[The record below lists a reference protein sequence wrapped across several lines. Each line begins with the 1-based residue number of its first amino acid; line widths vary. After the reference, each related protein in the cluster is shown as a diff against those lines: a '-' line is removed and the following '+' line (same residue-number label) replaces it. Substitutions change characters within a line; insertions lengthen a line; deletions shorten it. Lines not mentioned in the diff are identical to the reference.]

1 MSFRTTVERI
11 DADYFI
17 PRPADEPDLDSFHA
31 ATRFLQDLTRGATM
45 SFSSCAAAYLLFR
58 SGIIL
63 DLSFKGMCFLL
74 MGALLVAL
82 VGLFESASLAYPYY
96 SINQRLTHGS
106 ARWATIGDLRAKG
119 LAHPSHQP
127 LPVGAVR
134 IGRLS
139 SALSPKQYDLVLG
152 LKQLLP
158 HTGIFGPSDSGKS
171 ATFYMNI
178 LRDWSEQGSVV
189 VMDIKGELY
198 AHTARYYD
206 RVYRLDLEN
215 PHLSDLWNPL
225 PRCLNNGQL
234 AHSIASIVVG
244 FEPDNMKVNDGTH
257 YWISGETALMKALCL
272 HLPTIATNPTLPMIK
287 EYLSLNDLAKLAE
300 DMHNSK
306 DHEAKIEWGNFT
318 KVDPEKTQG
327 GVITGLNNK
336 LGPLRSP
343 HALQIL
349 KTATAKE
356 LASGV
361 REINLAELRTPR
373 TAIYVVMSE
382 DQSVEYRILLEMF
395 FGLAAIEMQSSTRK
409 NATPVLMAL
418 DEAGNIKPPKIQERL
433 KIGRFRNTPYLLGF
447 QDVNQIK
454 AKFGENGGKAILAGM
469 KNQIFLPG
477 IDPDTGVY
485 ASLLLGSTP
494 VLSRTEVDAPGTKND
509 AERVSESR
517 RDLRQA
523 PELRRMVKYR
533 QGIAIIDTADPI
545 LFRFLP
551 RGDNGDIT
559 HAPKRPSESPPS
571 LAQAVQAM
579 REVKAAERHRSEA
592 ARIDS
597 EPDQTAPI
605 EPFRV
610 ADAEPSTN
618 GKHSTDL
625 RPVRRRD
632 IEHDLAGNVGQDGQ
646 STEDPKI
653 PQQAEPDIATDL
665 DLRQDSLPFE
675 TSFGPDE

>member
-1 MSFRTTVERI
+1 MSFRATIERI

-31 ATRFLQDLTRGATM
+31 ATRFFRDLSRAGTLIL
-45 SFSSCAAAYLLFR
+45 SSAIAGYLLFR
-58 SGIIL
+58 SGQIL
-63 DLSFKGMCFLL
+63 NLDFKWMTFVLL
-74 MGALLVAL
+74 GAVFAAL
-82 VGLFESASLAYPYY
+82 IGIFESASLAYPYY

-119 LAHPSHQP
+119 LAHPSNKP
-127 LPVGAVR
+127 LPAGAVR

-152 LKQLLP
+152 LKQLLT

-272 HLPTIATNPTLPMIK
+272 HLPTIAANPTLPMIK

-349 KTATAKE
+349 KTATPQE

-361 REINLAELRTPR
+361 REINLADLRKPR

-382 DQSVEYRILLEMF
+382 DDAKEYRILLELF
-395 FGLAAIEMQSSTRK
+395 FGLAAIGMQHSTRK
-409 NATPVLMAL
+409 NATPVLFAL
-418 DEAGNIKPPKIQERL
+418 DEAGNMKPPKLEERL
-433 KIGRFRNTPYLLGF
+433 KIGRFRITPYLLGF

-454 AKFGENGGKAILAGM
+454 AKWGENAGKAILAGM

-485 ASLLLGSTP
+485 ASSLLGSTT
-494 VLSRTEVDAPGTKND
+494 VLSRTEVDATGTQND

-533 QGIAIIDTADPI
+533 QGVAIIDTADPI
-545 LFRFLP
+545 LFRFPP
-551 RGDNGDIT
+551 RADNGDVAVPSRRPLL
-559 HAPKRPSESPPS
+559 HAPTLAEAVAAMNEIRADETRPLERQNP
-571 LAQAVQAM
+571 
-579 REVKAAERHRSEA
+579 AAPAPNNSAELINPRQIEA
-592 ARIDS
+592 PAS
-597 EPDQTAPI
+597 SNVATKTAPANDTRIRVRHI
-605 EPFRV
+605 E
-610 ADAEPSTN
+610 EE
-618 GKHSTDL
+618 
-625 RPVRRRD
+625 RD
-632 IEHDLAGNVGQDGQ
+632 QNV
-646 STEDPKI
+646 
-653 PQQAEPDIATDL
+653 
-665 DLRQDSLPFE
+665 LPFDSATAVE
-675 TSFGPDE
+675 EEEPCAA

>member
-1 MSFRTTVERI
+1 MSFRATIERI
-11 DADYFI
+11 DADYFF

-31 ATRFLQDLTRGATM
+31 ATRFFRDLSRGSTLIL
-45 SFSSCAAAYLLFR
+45 SSAIAGYLLFR
-58 SGIIL
+58 SGQIL
-63 DLSFKGMCFLL
+63 NLEFKWMTFVLL
-74 MGALLVAL
+74 GAVFAAL
-82 VGLFESASLAYPYY
+82 IGLFESASMAYPYY

-119 LAHPSHQP
+119 LAHPSNKP

-152 LKQLLP
+152 LKQLLT

-178 LRDWSEQGSVV
+178 LRDWSDQGSVV

-349 KTATAKE
+349 KTATPQE

-361 REINLAELRTPR
+361 RQINLADLRTPR

-418 DEAGNIKPPKIQERL
+418 DEAGNIKPPKLQERL

-477 IDPDTGVY
+477 IDPETGVY
-485 ASLLLGSTP
+485 ASSLLGSTT
-494 VLSRTEVDAPGTKND
+494 VLSRTEVDAPGTQND

-545 LFRFLP
+545 LFRFPP
-551 RGDNGDIT
+551 RADNGDLT
-559 HAPKRPSESPPS
+559 VPPRRPLSSAPTLAESVTAMDEIRAEEKRQPEQKHDISEPEPRKDDESSHCAKTESPASSQTPDTRIR
-571 LAQAVQAM
+571 L
-579 REVKAAERHRSEA
+579 RHIE
-592 ARIDS
+592 
-597 EPDQTAPI
+597 EDQNQ
-605 EPFRV
+605 EM
-610 ADAEPSTN
+610 
-618 GKHSTDL
+618 
-625 RPVRRRD
+625 
-632 IEHDLAGNVGQDGQ
+632 
-646 STEDPKI
+646 
-653 PQQAEPDIATDL
+653 
-665 DLRQDSLPFE
+665 LPFE
-675 TSFGPDE
+675 SAKRGEEDGEE